1 MPVEIAA
8 VVLLAALLHAAWNA
22 MLGAGEDRALD
33 TALVATGGSIIAAA
47 MLPFLPL
54 PAPASWP
61 YVLASVAIHTA
72 YFAALAGA
80 YRGGDFSPAYALM
93 RGTAPVLTALGGWL
107 AGERLAGSQWLGVL
121 LVSGGVAALGTLGRR
136 GGAGTWRATAWALGN
151 AVVIAAYTL
160 VDGRGVRLSG
170 HAPSYTLWVFFLDV
184 LPLLAWTLATRGR
197 EAARY
202 AAGRWRRG
210 LAGGALMVTAYGLVL
225 WSMTRAPVA
234 AVAALRETSVVFAA
248 LIGARLLREP
258 FGAARIAAAAVV
270 AAGAALL
277 EL

>member
-1 MPVEIAA
+1 MPFEIAA

-33 TALVATGGSIIAAA
+33 TVLVATGGSLVAAA
-47 MLPFLPL
+47 VLPFLPL
-54 PAPASWP
+54 PDRASWP
-61 YVLASVAIHTA
+61 SLLASVAIHTA
-72 YFAALAGA
+72 YFAALIGA
-80 YRGGDFSPAYALM
+80 YRAGDFSPAYALM
-93 RGTAPVLTALGGWL
+93 RGTAPVLAALGGWL
-107 AGERLAGSQWLGVL
+107 AGERLVAAQWLGVV
-121 LVSGGVAALGTLGRR
+121 LVGGGVAAMGTLARR
-136 GGAGTWRATAWALGN
+136 GAAGWRATAWALGN
-151 AVVIAAYTL
+151 AVVIAAYTV

-184 LPLLAWTLATRGR
+184 LPLVAWTLATRGR

-202 AAGRWRRG
+202 AAVRWRRG
-210 LAGGALMVTAYGLVL
+210 LVGGALMVTAYGLVL

-248 LIGARLLREP
+248 LIGARLLKEP
-258 FGAARIAAAAVV
+258 FGGARLAAAAVV

-277 EL
+277 QL

>member
-22 MLGAGEDRALD
+22 MVGAGEDRALD
-33 TALVATGGSIIAAA
+33 TVLVATGGSLVAAA

-54 PAPASWP
+54 PARASWP
-61 YVLASVAIHTA
+61 YALASVAIHTA
-72 YFAALAGA
+72 YFTALVGAYKAGA
-80 YRGGDFSPAYALM
+80 FSPAYTLM
-93 RGTAPVLTALGGWL
+93 RGTAPALTALGGWV
-107 AGERLAGSQWLGVL
+107 AGERLGGSQWLGVL
-121 LVSGGVAALGTLGRR
+121 LVSGGVAVMGTLGRR
-136 GGAGTWRATAWALGN
+136 AAASRRATAWALSN

-202 AAGRWRRG
+202 AARRWRRG
-210 LAGGALMVTAYGLVL
+210 LAGGALMVSAYALVL

-248 LIGARLLREP
+248 LIGARLLKEP

>member
-1 MPVEIAA
+1 MPLPIAA

-22 MLGAGEDRALD
+22 MLGAAQDRALD
-33 TALVATGGSIIAAA
+33 TLLVATGGSAVAAA
-47 MLPFLPL
+47 LLPFLPL
-54 PAPASWP
+54 PARASWP
-61 YVLASVAIHTA
+61 FLLASVAIHTA
-72 YFAALAGA
+72 YFTALAGA
-80 YRGGDFSPAYALM
+80 YRAGDFSPAYTLM
-93 RGTAPVLTALGGWL
+93 RGTAPMLTALGGWL
-107 AGERLAGSQWLGVL
+107 AGEGLRASQWLGVL
-121 LVSGGVAALGTLGRR
+121 LVSGGVVAMGRLGRR
-136 GGAGTWRATAWALGN
+136 GAAGRRATAWALGN
-151 AVVIAAYTL
+151 AVVIACYTL

-170 HAPSYTLWVFFLDV
+170 HAPSYALWVFFLDV
-184 LPLLAWTLATRGR
+184 LPLLLWTLATRGR

-202 AAGRWRRG
+202 AARRWRRG
-210 LAGGALMVTAYGLVL
+210 LLGGALMVTAYGLVL

-258 FGAARIAAAAVV
+258 VGSFRAAAAAVV

>member
-1 MPVEIAA
+1 MPPAIAA

-22 MLGAGEDRALD
+22 MLGASEDRPLD
-33 TALVATGGSIIAAA
+33 TVLVATGGGAVAAA
-47 MLPFLPL
+47 LLPFLPL
-54 PAPASWP
+54 PARPSWP
-61 YVLASVAIHTA
+61 YLLASVAIHTA
-72 YFAALAGA
+72 YFTGLAGA
-80 YRGGDFSPAYALM
+80 YRAGDFSPAYTLM
-93 RGTAPVLTALGGWL
+93 RGTAPVLAALGGWL
-107 AGERLAGSQWLGVL
+107 AGEGLRSAQWLGVL
-121 LVSGGVAALGTLGRR
+121 LVGGGVAAMGTLGRR
-136 GGAGTWRATAWALGN
+136 GGTAGWRATAWALGN
-151 AVVIAAYTL
+151 AVVIACYTL

-184 LPLLAWTLATRGR
+184 LPLVAWTLATRGR
-197 EAARY
+197 EALAHAARCW
-202 AAGRWRRG
+202 GRG

-248 LIGARLLREP
+248 LIGARLLKEP
-258 FGAARIAAAAVV
+258 LGAFRASAAAVV

>member
-1 MPVEIAA
+1 MSVDVAL

-33 TALVATGGSIIAAA
+33 TVLVATGGSLAAA
-47 MLPFLPL
+47 AVLPFLPL
-54 PAPASWP
+54 PARASWP

-72 YFAALAGA
+72 YFAALIGA
-80 YRGGDFSPAYALM
+80 YRGGDFSPSYTLM
-93 RGTAPVLTALGGWL
+93 RGTAPMITALGGWL
-107 AGERLAGSQWLGVL
+107 AGERLGGSQWLGVV
-121 LVSGGVAALGTLGRR
+121 LVSGGVAAMGTFGRR
-136 GGAGTWRATAWALGN
+136 RGAATSRATGWALGN
-151 AVVIAAYTL
+151 AAVIASYTL

-184 LPLLAWTLATRGR
+184 LPLLGWTLARRGR

-210 LAGGALMVTAYGLVL
+210 LVGGALMVTAYGLVL

-248 LIGARLLREP
+248 VIGARLLKEP
-258 FGAARIAAAAVV
+258 FGGARMAAAAVV
-270 AAGAALL
+270 AAGVALL

>member
-8 VVLLAALLHAAWNA
+8 VVLLAALLHAVWNA
-22 MLGAGEDRALD
+22 MLGAAGDPALD
-33 TALVATGGSIIAAA
+33 TALVATGGSLAAA
-47 MLPFLPL
+47 AVLPFLPL
-54 PAPASWP
+54 PARESWP
-61 YVLASVAIHTA
+61 YLLASVAIHTV
-72 YFAALAGA
+72 YFAALVGA
-80 YRGGDFSPAYALM
+80 YRGGDFSPAYTLM

-107 AGERLAGSQWLGVL
+107 AGERLAGSQWLGVA
-121 LVSGGVAALGTLGRR
+121 LVSGGVAAMGTLGRR
-136 GGAGTWRATAWALGN
+136 RGAATSRATGFALGN

-184 LPLLAWTLATRGR
+184 LPLLAWTLASRGR
-197 EAARY
+197 EAIAY
-202 AAGRWRRG
+202 AARRWRRG
-210 LAGGALMVTAYGLVL
+210 LLGGALMVTAYGLVL

-258 FGAARIAAAAVV
+258 FGAVRAAAAAVV
-270 AAGAALL
+270 AAGVALL
-277 EL
+277 KL

>member
-1 MPVEIAA
+1 MSVDVAL

-33 TALVATGGSIIAAA
+33 TVLVATGGSLAAA
-47 MLPFLPL
+47 AVLPFLPL
-54 PAPASWP
+54 PARASWP

-72 YFAALAGA
+72 YFAALIGA
-80 YRGGDFSPAYALM
+80 YRGGDFSPSYTLM
-93 RGTAPVLTALGGWL
+93 RGTAPMITALGGWL
-107 AGERLAGSQWLGVL
+107 AGERLGGSQWLGVV
-121 LVSGGVAALGTLGRR
+121 LVSGGVAAMGTFGRR
-136 GGAGTWRATAWALGN
+136 RGAATSRTTGWALGN
-151 AVVIAAYTL
+151 AAVIASYTL

-184 LPLLAWTLATRGR
+184 LPLLGWTLARRGR

-210 LAGGALMVTAYGLVL
+210 LVGGALMVTAYGLVL

-248 LIGARLLREP
+248 VIGARLLKEP
-258 FGAARIAAAAVV
+258 FGGARMAAAAVV
-270 AAGAALL
+270 AAGVALL